1 MVGGEN
7 VIVEIDESK
16 FCSRKFNRGHEV
28 PGCWVFGGVDRTNER
43 NIFAVVVADRTAHT
57 LIANI
62 RRYIRPGSIIY
73 TDCWAAYNDLDL
85 LDAGFQHGSVN
96 HTYNYVDPL
105 SNVHINTI
113 EGTWNGIKRNIN
125 ARLYTPELVQG
136 KLWEFVWR
144 RRYPKSWDRMIL
156 IMKYII
162 VGFPE
167 EMVNED
173 DNQV

>member
-1 MVGGEN
+1 MLGHSSNTINFWYRTCEDVIQHDCLHYPNDNMVGGEN

-16 FCSRKFNRGHEV
+16 FGSRKYNKGHEV
-28 PGCWVFGGVDRTNER
+28 PGCWVSVGVDRTNER

-73 TDCWAAYNDLDL
+73 TDCWAAYNDLDS
-85 LDAGFQHGSVN
+85 LDAGFQYGSVN

-136 KLWEFVWR
+136 KL
-144 RRYPKSWDRMIL
+144 
-156 IMKYII
+156 
-162 VGFPE
+162 
-167 EMVNED
+167 
-173 DNQV
+173 